1 MNRTADEA
9 RTDAVRAMGQE
20 LGDLYSALWQEVAWL
35 HTKWEEYVVL
45 FGTKESRVELLNR
58 AAPRFARV
66 VQDTLLEEVL
76 LHIARLTDSPKSVG
90 KDNLTIRG
98 LAPLVNDL
106 VAREKITVLVEAAE
120 TATEFCRDWRNRHL
134 AHRDLLL
141 ALNRGAAPL
150 REASRLSVWTALRS
164 IVATL
169 NGISAHYLDST
180 SMFEVGLDPGGALNL
195 LYVIDDGLK
204 VAEERRSRL
213 RSGHYEPHDFAHR
226 DL

>member
-9 RTDAVRAMGQE
+9 RTDAILAMGQE

-58 AAPRFARV
+58 AAPRFARI
-66 VQDTLLEEVL
+66 VQDTLLEDVL
-76 LHIARLTDSPKSVG
+76 LHVARLTDPPKSAG
-90 KDNLTIRG
+90 KENLTIQR
-98 LAPLVNDL
+98 LAPLVNDR
-106 VAREKITVLVEAAE
+106 VTKEEVTELVEAAQR
-120 TATEFCRDWRNRHL
+120 ATEFCRDWRNRHL

-141 ALNRGAAPL
+141 ALNRGAQPL
-150 REASRLSVWTALRS
+150 KEASRLGVRTALRT

-169 NGISAHYLDST
+169 DAISAHYLDST
-180 SMFEVGLDPGGALNL
+180 SMFEVGAAPGGAINL
-195 LYVIDDGLK
+195 LHVIDDGLK
-204 VAEERRSRL
+204 SAEERQSRL
-213 RSGHYEPHDFAHR
+213 TSGNFESRDFAHR